1 MLILGM
7 VWSLI
12 LRYNVQE
19 ISEGDKTAKEGLLL
33 WAKTKVGEVSKG
45 SVVVNNFHTS
55 WQDGLAFNC
64 LIQAYRPDLVQYQTL
79 NAKSKEPNLNHAFD
93 LAEQHL
99 GIPKLL
105 DAADMVMMRPDE
117 KSVMTYVSF
126 FWKAFAANKRKK
138 IAGERITKVVQREQ
152 AYADLQSQY
161 LLATEALAKWIK
173 DKTAFFG
180 TEPNCNSQAEL
191 EVEMRKH
198 VMEYGRVEKPGKQQ
212 QLLDLEAL
220 FSSISSRL
228 ATLGRSFTPDEDASI
243 AALHRWWEELTLAEE
258 AYEANLRNKL
268 KNLKKVEYYIKLLH
282 SKAGK
287 LEDWLKSKEVWLGKE
302 VPETPTSNS
311 ALPEMAPPLTEQPE
325 EEEESEL
332 VSPEASPAPTPAP
345 APAAAPAPG
354 QSPPVGEEA
363 KLLEA
368 QRARQSSFFGF
379 VGSLLHGKGESSATL
394 SPMPGAAA
402 STAAPPAAGGVQ
414 KPPPFDMR
422 RVEPGVAKRE
432 AGALKSRLPRGKVVA
447 LFHGMLDS
455 VAAVQAKL
463 NMLAAH
469 DEELAGRRGAVPE
482 LDRLMELIM
491 ELGCPPMRQFSLTN
505 RTGAIKQRIQELEE
519 LGAQTEKLLREEHA
533 RQQKMDELRLEFAKK
548 AEALYQSM
556 EERIDVLTEIFV
568 VDTVA
573 EAEQQVG
580 EIDGFR
586 ETLAGLATEL
596 DSISAFDDQ
605 MREMGIQ
612 KNPYSRFELPDL
624 EQMMALCQ
632 AALDAR
638 QTSVRDALARQK
650 ELDGQKKAFAAAAEA
665 VLEFVKTE
673 RATYDDLVPAIS
685 IKPDDSEAIARGKQ
699 MLAELDQHM
708 SPAAREKRAAQL
720 LPAQELSDKLMEAA
734 ELDNPYTRQTV
745 MSLKTQTDLLDKVLR
760 DKRSF
765 VEGQLARA
773 QAAITPQQYEEIR
786 KVFTHFDKSGDGQLN
801 RLEFT
806 AAIKAMDF
814 ELTTDDENV
823 AFERL
828 GKPLGAEGAMAMNL
842 EAFTTFI
849 LQQYKDKDTK
859 DTLLAAFQ
867 TVAGGKETLTAADV
881 RACIPANEAEYLLA
895 QLNLR
900 DGEHGLEYGPFAAK
914 VYGGTP

>member
-12 LRYNVQE
+12 LRYNVQD

-45 SVVVNNFHTS
+45 SVLVNNFHTS

-79 NAKSKEPNLNHAFD
+79 NPKNKVDNLNHAFD
-93 LAEQHL
+93 LAEKHL

-105 DAADMVMMRPDE
+105 DAADMVAMRPDE

-152 AYADLQSQY
+152 AYADLQAQY
-161 LLATEALAKWIK
+161 LLSTEALAKWIK
-173 DKTAFFG
+173 AKTAFFG

-198 VMEYGRVEKPGKQQ
+198 VMEYGRVEKPSKQQ
-212 QLLDLEAL
+212 ELLDLEAL

-228 ATLGRSFTPDEDASI
+228 ATLGRTFTPDEDASI

-258 AYEANLRNKL
+258 AYETNLRNKL
-268 KNLKKVEYYIKLLH
+268 KNLKKVEYYIKLFH

-287 LEDWLKSKEVWLGKE
+287 LEDWLKNKEVWLGKE
-302 VPETPTSNS
+302 VPETLTSEGTLPTV
-311 ALPEMAPPLTEQPE
+311 APPPADEPE
-325 EEEESEL
+325 EESSEA
-332 VSPEASPAPTPAP
+332 VAPASSPAP
-345 APAAAPAPG
+345 APEH
-354 QSPPVGEEA
+354 SPSPDGTA
-363 KLLEA
+363 TLLEA
-368 QRARQSSFFGF
+368 QRVRQSSFFGF
-379 VGSLLHGKGESSATL
+379 VGSLLQGKSESTATL
-394 SPMPGAAA
+394 SPLPVAAA
-402 STAAPPAAGGVQ
+402 PAAAPSTAGSIE
-414 KPPPFDMR
+414 KPPPVDMR
-422 RVEPGVAKRE
+422 HVEPGGGARE
-432 AGALKSRLPRGKVVA
+432 TMAFKARLPRGNVVA
-447 LFHGMLDS
+447 LFHGMMDS

-469 DEELAGRRGAVPE
+469 DEELAGRRGVVPE
-482 LDRLMELIM
+482 LDKLLKKIM

-505 RTGAIKQRIQELEE
+505 RTGAIKQRIQGLEE
-519 LGAQTEKLLREEHA
+519 LGSETEKLLREEHA
-533 RQQKMDELRLEFAKK
+533 RQQKMDQMRLDFAKK
-548 AEALYQSM
+548 AEALNQSM

-596 DSISAFDDQ
+596 ESISSFDDE
-605 MREMGIQ
+605 MRGLGIQ

-624 EQMMALCQ
+624 EQMMALCK

-638 QTSVRDALARQK
+638 HTSVRDALARQR
-650 ELDGQKKAFAAAAEA
+650 ELDDQKKAFAAAAAA
-665 VLEFVKTE
+665 VVEFVNTE
-673 RATYDDLVPAIS
+673 RAKYDDLIPAIS

-699 MLAELDQHM
+699 MLAELDEHM
-708 SPAAREKRAAQL
+708 SPAARGKRAAQL

-734 ELDNPYTRQTV
+734 ELDNPYTRETI
-745 MSLKTQTDLLDKVLR
+745 MSLKTQTDRLGKMLR

-773 QAAITPQQYEEIR
+773 QAEITPEQYEEIR
-786 KVFTHFDKSGDGQLN
+786 KVFTHFDKSGDGLLN

-814 ELTTDDENV
+814 ELTADDEDV

-828 GKPLGAEGAMAMNL
+828 GKPLGVESAPAMNL

-859 DTLLAAFQ
+859 DTLLAAFL
-867 TVAGGKETLTAADV
+867 TVAGGKEVLTAADI
-881 RACIPANEAEYLLA
+881 RACIPAAEADYLLS

-900 DGEHGLEYGPFAAK
+900 DGDHGLEYGPFAAT

>member
-1 MLILGM
+1 MGIRNEYSAENIIEENMMLILGM

-64 LIQAYRPDLVQYQTL
+64 LIQAYRPDLVQYQKL
-79 NAKSKEPNLNHAFD
+79 NPKSKVENLNHAFD
-93 LAEQHL
+93 LAEKHL

-105 DAADMVMMRPDE
+105 DAADMVAMRPDE

-138 IAGERITKVVQREQ
+138 IAAERITKVVQREQ

-161 LLATEALAKWIK
+161 LLATEALAEWIK
-173 DKTAFFG
+173 NKIAFFG

-198 VMEYGRVEKPGKQQ
+198 VMEYGRVEKPSKQQ
-212 QLLDLEAL
+212 ELLDLEAL

-228 ATLGRSFTPDEDASI
+228 ATLGRTFTPAEDATI
-243 AALHRWWEELTLAEE
+243 AALQRWWEELTLAEE
-258 AYEANLRNKL
+258 AYETNLRSKL

-287 LEDWLKSKEVWLGKE
+287 LEDWLSSKETWLGKE
-302 VPETPTSNS
+302 LSAQPSPVEAQPSTDEALARRESTGDAGAETQAAGSDTLS
-311 ALPEMAPPLTEQPE
+311 QE
-325 EEEESEL
+325 E
-332 VSPEASPAPTPAP
+332 
-345 APAAAPAPG
+345 AAKL
-354 QSPPVGEEA
+354 EEA
-363 KLLEA
+363 K
-368 QRARQSSFFGF
+368 RARQPSFFGF
-379 VGSLLHGKGESSATL
+379 VGSLLGKSESTAVMSPSATAQ
-394 SPMPGAAA
+394 GEA
-402 STAAPPAAGGVQ
+402 TAAGEAAPAEPVVE
-414 KPPPFDMR
+414 KPTLLDMR
-422 RVEPGVAKRE
+422 PIDES
-432 AGALKSRLPRGKVVA
+432 AGTTEKARLPRGKVVA
-447 LFHGMLDS
+447 LIDGKMDS

-463 NMLAAH
+463 NMLAAYE
-469 DEELAGRRGAVPE
+469 EELAGRRKTVPE
-482 LDRLMELIM
+482 LDKLMDKIM

-505 RTGAIKQRIQELEE
+505 RTGVIKHRMKDLED
-519 LGAQTEKLLREEHA
+519 LGVEKEKVLREELE
-533 RQQKMDELRLEFAKK
+533 RQQMMDNMRLEFAKK
-548 AEALYQSM
+548 AEALHQSM

-568 VDTVA
+568 VDTVS
-573 EAEQQVG
+573 EAEQQVA

-586 ETLAGLATEL
+586 ASLTEVSKELESVSSYAGE
-596 DSISAFDDQ
+596 
-605 MREMGIQ
+605 MNVMGIK
-612 KNPYSRFELPDL
+612 KNPYARFELGDL
-624 EQMMALCQ
+624 EQMMSLCQ
-632 AALDAR
+632 AALDSR
-638 QTSVRDALARQK
+638 HTSVCAALERQK
-650 ELDGQKKAFAAAAEA
+650 ELDKQKKDFAAAADA
-665 VLEFVKTE
+665 VLEFVKAE
-673 RATYDDLVPAIS
+673 RAKYDELVPAIS
-685 IKPDDSEAIARGKQ
+685 IKPDDTEAIARGKQ
-699 MLAELDQHM
+699 MLAALDEHM

-773 QAAITPQQYEEIR
+773 QAEITPEQYEEIR
-786 KVFTHFDKSGDGQLN
+786 KVFTHFDKSGDGLLN
-801 RLEFT
+801 KLEFT

-814 ELTTDDENV
+814 ELTEDEETV

-828 GKPLGAEGAMAMNL
+828 AKPAGDENLAMDLN
-842 EAFTTFI
+842 AFTTFI

-867 TVAGGKETLTAADV
+867 TVAGGKEVLTAADI
-881 RACIPANEAEYLLA
+881 RACIPEAEADYLLS

-900 DGEHGLEYGPFAAK
+900 DGDHGLEYAPFAAI
-914 VYGGTP
+914 VYGS